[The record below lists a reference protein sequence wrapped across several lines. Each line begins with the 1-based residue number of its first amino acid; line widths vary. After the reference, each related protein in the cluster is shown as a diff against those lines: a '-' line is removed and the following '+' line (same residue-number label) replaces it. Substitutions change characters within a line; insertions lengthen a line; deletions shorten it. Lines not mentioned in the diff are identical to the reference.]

1 MNCSEPARN
10 SQTSAAQQLAAIAA
24 AVQQL
29 DCIGINRDLI
39 RVLVHYL
46 GDYAAILTQRNGCP
60 PDGVAAVQRVLAEA
74 CAGSHRCEDD
84 VISALEVEDSDRDVL
99 LDTATAA
106 EMIGIKRTTILLH
119 CGNRKLGQKIG
130 REWVI
135 RLDELKRFQRDRL
148 ERKGEVA

>member
-1 MNCSEPARN
+1 VRN
-10 SQTSAAQQLAAIAA
+10 TQTAAAHQSAAIAA

-29 DCIGINRDLI
+29 DCIGITRDLC

-46 GDYAAILTQRNGCP
+46 GDYAAVLAQRNGCP

-84 VISALEVEDSDRDVL
+84 VILALEVSDSGRDVL

-106 EMIGIKRTTILLH
+106 EMIGLKRTTILLH
-119 CGNRKLGQKIG
+119 CGNGKLGQKIG